1 MKKVMGNLIGVTIN
15 LQIALGGV
23 VILTVVI
30 LPIQE
35 DGISFHFFE
44 SYSVFTV
51 EYFIGCGFVINSIY
65 YVERCSLY
73 IHFGKSFYHEWML
86 TFSKCFLC
94 FYWDDHVFFSFVD
107 MTYCTDWFAH
117 VKPSLWPWDETSL
130 IKVYDL
136 FHMSL
141 DLVC

>member
-1 MKKVMGNLIGVTIN
+1 MVYYVSHLIAKPRTSNTLSNISGESGLPCLISDFSGKTWNRSLFEYYV
-15 LQIALGGV
+15 GCK
-23 VILTVVI
+23 VILN
-30 LPIQE
+30 
-35 DGISFHFFE
+35 SF
-44 SYSVFTV
+44 
-51 EYFIGCGFVINSIY
+51 Y
-65 YVERCSLY
+65 YAEMCSLY